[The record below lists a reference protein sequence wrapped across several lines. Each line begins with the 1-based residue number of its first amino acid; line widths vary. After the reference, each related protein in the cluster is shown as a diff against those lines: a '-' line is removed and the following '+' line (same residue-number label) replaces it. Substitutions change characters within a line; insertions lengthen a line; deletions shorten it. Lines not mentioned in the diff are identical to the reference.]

1 MKTLA
6 ISFAIGAV
14 LGGSFVS
21 STTTAN
27 RVLNLLNSSLQNI
40 DKTTKNIDS
49 FKSLR
54 KDLINLNREIT
65 ERKRK
70 IDELKKSLKQEG
82 ADTKAINQEIKNLGV
97 NISKLQ
103 KEYKEKKEAHSLI
116 SKKLK
121 EEKIDVKN
129 LSKAYSDLKTKKENI
144 NKVSKLQNF
153 SNKTKEISGIIGEK
167 SATVLKKGAT
177 MGTLVYSV
185 VNKAIESESAYA
197 DVKKQ
202 FDFKDDKEAKTYR
215 TELEKLIT
223 EKGIAIDLNELY
235 AAAATAGQSGI
246 SKEES
251 LDYIELAS
259 KMGVAFDISREE
271 AAKTMFEWKNAFNKP
286 LPELKKLIDQVNYL
300 GNTTGANSPAISEF
314 VNRVG
319 NIGSDAGFDTG
330 QIAAIGATLIEQGM
344 APEIAATGAKKI
356 MGAMTKGFAAT
367 KGQYKIYKMLG
378 LDPEV
383 IAKEAQQDAE
393 GTVIKIL
400 SRIKKMPEDKQGA
413 ILSQLFGEEGM
424 RGASGL
430 LNNIERLQRNFSIVK
445 NDSEFTGSS
454 DKEFE
459 ARQNTTENSLL
470 KMKQTFAINLRNL
483 GDILLPTVN
492 NISEKL
498 TEVFKKIIEFQN
510 LNPEVFNFLVKAF
523 AGIATGLTTIGVV
536 GKGVS
541 MALSAVS
548 IVSSPV
554 GLAVTAVLALV
565 AAGYAL
571 YKNWDTVKKKAI
583 DLKNK
588 VVELVD
594 KYWYMLGPLG
604 HVIKAGRLIYE
615 NWDTIKLK
623 ASELKEKL
631 VEMVMNGINNF
642 NEFKEK
648 AMTLLGIPFD
658 YMASKIENL
667 KNLGKD
673 LKDYFLQIFEE
684 IKNFSLGDAI
694 SNGISSLKNKFIPGS
709 NGENA
714 EQTEEKGGFFTKL
727 IPGFATGGF
736 VHSPT
741 LAMVG
746 EGGASEAIIPLT
758 GDSNS
763 MNLWEKTGRLLGAFD
778 NSSSS
783 NNTNTTF
790 NFTYSPVVNAKDA
803 AGVKEVLENDA
814 RMSYEQFKGYFDRY
828 QRETYRRGNGR

>member
-14 LGGSFVS
+14 LGGSFVA

-27 RVLNLLNSSLQNI
+27 KALNVLNSSLQNI
-40 DKTTKNIDS
+40 EKTSKNIDS
-49 FKSLR
+49 LKKIR
-54 KDLINLNREIT
+54 KDLISLNREIT
-65 ERKRK
+65 KRKRK

-82 ADTKAINQEIKNLGV
+82 ADTKAINQEIKNLGE

-103 KEYKEKKEAHSLI
+103 KKYQEKKEAHTLT

-129 LSKAYSDLKTKKENI
+129 LSKAYDDLKIKKEKVNKAVAFQNI
-144 NKVSKLQNF
+144 RNKAKDLGKN
-153 SNKTKEISGIIGEK
+153 IGEK
-167 SATVLKKGAT
+167 SASVFKTGAT
-177 MGTLVYSV
+177 MGTLVYSA

-223 EKGIAIDLNELY
+223 EKGIAIDLSELY
-235 AAAATAGQSGI
+235 SAAATAGQSGI

-259 KMGVAFDISREE
+259 KMGVAFDISREQ

-367 KGQYKIYKMLG
+367 KGQKEIYEMLG
-378 LDPEV
+378 LDSETL
-383 IAKEAQQDAE
+383 AKEAQKDAE
-393 GTVIKIL
+393 GTVVKIL
-400 SRIKKMPEDKQGA
+400 SRIKNMPKEKQGA
-413 ILSQLFGEEGM
+413 ILTQLFGEEGM

-470 KMKQTFAINLRNL
+470 KMRQTFVINIRNL
-483 GDILLPTVN
+483 GDILLPTIN
-492 NISEKL
+492 NITEKL
-498 TEVFKKIIEFQN
+498 TKFFNKVLEFQN
-510 LNPEVFNFLVKAF
+510 SNPKIFDFLVKAF
-523 AGIATGLTTIGVV
+523 AGIALGLTTIGVV

-541 MALSAVS
+541 MAFNAFYFL
-548 IVSSPV
+548 SSPI
-554 GLAVTAVLALV
+554 GLVTTAIVALV
-565 AAGYAL
+565 LAGYAL
-571 YKNWDTVKKKAI
+571 YKNWNTVKKGAI

-588 VVELVD
+588 IVELVD
-594 KYWYMLGPLG
+594 KYWYMLGPMG
-604 HVIKAGRLIYE
+604 FVIKAGKSIYE

-648 AMTLLGIPFD
+648 AVTVLGIPFD

-673 LKDYFLQIFEE
+673 LKDYFLEIFEE

-694 SNGISSLKNKFIPGS
+694 SGGASFLVNKAK
-709 NGENA
+709 EY
-714 EQTEEKGGFFTKL
+714 

-736 VHSPT
+736 VSSPT
-741 LAMVG
+741 LAMIG

-758 GDSNS
+758 RDSNS

>member
-6 ISFAIGAV
+6 ISFGIGAF
-14 LGGSFVS
+14 LGSSFIA
-21 STTTAN
+21 STSTAN
-27 RVLNLLNSSLQNI
+27 KQINSLNLALNKLS
-40 DKTTKNIDS
+40 DDS
-49 FKSLR
+49 KKVENLKKLR
-54 KDLINLNREIT
+54 KEIIETSRKINESKNSINKLNQSLKEEGTNT
-65 ERKRK
+65 EETKRK
-70 IDELKKSLKQEG
+70 IKSLG
-82 ADTKAINQEIKNLGV
+82 MT
-97 NISKLQ
+97 ISKLQ
-103 KEYKEKKEAHSLI
+103 QQYKDQKEIFNKNKKYLKSEGIEVNNLTKSYNELQ
-116 SKKLK
+116 KKIK
-121 EEKIDVKN
+121 ASERVK
-129 LSKAYSDLKTKKENI
+129 
-144 NKVSKLQNF
+144 KVRNF
-153 SNKTKEISGIIGEK
+153 SSNLKDKSERIS
-167 SATVLKKGAT
+167 SASSKVLSAGTAT
-177 MGTLVYSV
+177 TAFIYP
-185 VNKAIESESAYA
+185 AIQAAIKSESGFA

-202 FDFKDDKEAKTYR
+202 FDFSSEEEAKKYR
-215 TELEKLIT
+215 ADLEKIIT
-223 EKGIAIDLNELY
+223 EKGIAISLDELY
-235 AAAATAGQSGI
+235 SAAANAGQAGI
-246 SKEES
+246 DKKDS
-251 LDYIELAS
+251 LEYIEMAS
-259 KMGVAFDISREE
+259 KMGVAFGISREE

-314 VNRVG
+314 VNRIG
-319 NIGSDAGFDTG
+319 NIGSNAGFNTG

-367 KGQYKIYKMLG
+367 KGQKEIYEMLG
-378 LDPEV
+378 LDSETL
-383 IAKEAQQDAE
+383 AKEAQKDAE
-393 GTVIKIL
+393 GTVVKIL
-400 SRIKKMPEDKQGA
+400 SRIKNMPKEKQGA
-413 ILSQLFGEEGM
+413 ILTQLFGEEGM

-430 LNNIERLQRNFSIVK
+430 LNNIERLQRNFSIIK
-445 NDSEFTGSS
+445 NDSEFNGSS
-454 DKEFE
+454 DKEFQT
-459 ARQNTTENSLL
+459 RQATLENQIQIL
-470 KMKQTFAINLRNL
+470 KEMATINLRNFGEL
-483 GDILLPTVN
+483 LLPTINSAVQRLKVL
-492 NISEKL
+492 STML
-498 TEVFKKIIEFQN
+498 REFQDKH
-510 LNPEVFNFLVKAF
+510 PKAF
-523 AGIATGLTTIGVV
+523 GILAKAILGLGTGLTVIGTV
-536 GKGVS
+536 GKVIGGIGKIIGTAG
-541 MALSAVS
+541 MG
-548 IVSSPV
+548 ISSLMNPV
-554 GLAVTAVLALV
+554 GLTIIGITALIT
-565 AAGYAL
+565 AGYLL

-604 HVIKAGRLIYE
+604 HVIKAGKSIYE

-623 ASELKEKL
+623 ASELKEKI

-648 AMTLLGIPFD
+648 AVAVLGIPFD
-658 YMASKIENL
+658 YMAAKIENL

-673 LKDYFLQIFEE
+673 LKDYFLEIFEE

-694 SNGISSLKNKFIPGS
+694 SGGTSFLVNKAK
-709 NGENA
+709 EY
-714 EQTEEKGGFFTKL
+714 

-736 VHSPT
+736 VNSPT

-758 GDSNS
+758 RDSNS

>member
-1 MKTLA
+1 
-6 ISFAIGAV
+6 
-14 LGGSFVS
+14 
-21 STTTAN
+21 
-27 RVLNLLNSSLQNI
+27 
-40 DKTTKNIDS
+40 
-49 FKSLR
+49 
-54 KDLINLNREIT
+54 
-65 ERKRK
+65 
-70 IDELKKSLKQEG
+70 
-82 ADTKAINQEIKNLGV
+82 
-97 NISKLQ
+97 
-103 KEYKEKKEAHSLI
+103 
-116 SKKLK
+116 
-121 EEKIDVKN
+121 
-129 LSKAYSDLKTKKENI
+129 
-144 NKVSKLQNF
+144 
-153 SNKTKEISGIIGEK
+153 
-167 SATVLKKGAT
+167 
-177 MGTLVYSV
+177 
-185 VNKAIESESAYA
+185 
-197 DVKKQ
+197 
-202 FDFKDDKEAKTYR
+202 
-215 TELEKLIT
+215 
-223 EKGIAIDLNELY
+223 
-235 AAAATAGQSGI
+235 
-246 SKEES
+246 
-251 LDYIELAS
+251 
-259 KMGVAFDISREE
+259 
-271 AAKTMFEWKNAFNKP
+271 
-286 LPELKKLIDQVNYL
+286 
-300 GNTTGANSPAISEF
+300 
-314 VNRVG
+314 
-319 NIGSDAGFDTG
+319 
-330 QIAAIGATLIEQGM
+330 
-344 APEIAATGAKKI
+344 
-356 MGAMTKGFAAT
+356 
-367 KGQYKIYKMLG
+367 
-378 LDPEV
+378 
-383 IAKEAQQDAE
+383 
-393 GTVIKIL
+393 
-400 SRIKKMPEDKQGA
+400 
-413 ILSQLFGEEGM
+413 
-424 RGASGL
+424 
-430 LNNIERLQRNFSIVK
+430 
-445 NDSEFTGSS
+445 
-454 DKEFE
+454 
-459 ARQNTTENSLL
+459 
-470 KMKQTFAINLRNL
+470 MKQTFAINLRNL

-510 LNPEVFNFLVKAF
+510 LNPGVFNFLVKAF

-541 MALSAVS
+541 MALSAIS

-571 YKNWDTVKKKAI
+571 YKNWDSLKKGTI
-583 DLKNK
+583 ILKNK

-631 VEMVMNGINNF
+631 VEIVMNGINNF

-648 AMTLLGIPFD
+648 AMALLGIPFD

-673 LKDYFLQIFEE
+673 LKDYFLEIFEE

-694 SNGISSLKNKFIPGS
+694 SGGASFLVNKAK
-709 NGENA
+709 EY
-714 EQTEEKGGFFTKL
+714 

-783 NNTNTTF
+783 SNTNTTF

>member
-14 LGGSFVS
+14 LGGSFVA

-27 RVLNLLNSSLQNI
+27 KALNVLNSSLQNI
-40 DKTTKNIDS
+40 EKTSKNIDS
-49 FKSLR
+49 LKKIR
-54 KDLINLNREIT
+54 KDLISLNREIT

-82 ADTKAINQEIKNLGV
+82 ADTKAINQEIKNLGE

-103 KEYKEKKEAHSLI
+103 KKYQEKKEAHTLT

-129 LSKAYSDLKTKKENI
+129 LSKAYDDLKIKKEKVNKAVAFQNI
-144 NKVSKLQNF
+144 RNKAKDLGKN
-153 SNKTKEISGIIGEK
+153 IGEK
-167 SATVLKKGAT
+167 SASVFKTGAT
-177 MGTLVYSV
+177 MGTLVYSA

-223 EKGIAIDLNELY
+223 EKGIAIDLSELY
-235 AAAATAGQSGI
+235 SAAATAGQSGI

-259 KMGVAFDISREE
+259 KMGVAFDISREQ

-367 KGQYKIYKMLG
+367 KGQKEIYEMLG
-378 LDPEV
+378 LDSETL
-383 IAKEAQQDAE
+383 AKEAQKDAE
-393 GTVIKIL
+393 GTVVKIL
-400 SRIKKMPEDKQGA
+400 SRIKNMPKEKQGA
-413 ILSQLFGEEGM
+413 ILTQLFGEEGM

-470 KMKQTFAINLRNL
+470 KMRQTFVINIRNL
-483 GDILLPTVN
+483 GDILLPTIN
-492 NISEKL
+492 NITEKL
-498 TEVFKKIIEFQN
+498 TKFFNKVLEFQN
-510 LNPEVFNFLVKAF
+510 SNPKIFDFLVKAF
-523 AGIATGLTTIGVV
+523 AGIALGLTTIGVV

-541 MALSAVS
+541 MAFNAFYFL
-548 IVSSPV
+548 SSPI
-554 GLAVTAVLALV
+554 GLVTTAIVALV
-565 AAGYAL
+565 LAGYAL
-571 YKNWDTVKKKAI
+571 YKNWNTVKKGAI

-588 VVELVD
+588 IVELVD
-594 KYWYMLGPLG
+594 KYWYMLGPMG
-604 HVIKAGRLIYE
+604 FVIKAGKSIYE

-648 AMTLLGIPFD
+648 AVTVLGIPFD

-673 LKDYFLQIFEE
+673 LKDYFLEIFEE

-694 SNGISSLKNKFIPGS
+694 SGGASFLVNKAK
-709 NGENA
+709 EY
-714 EQTEEKGGFFTKL
+714 

-736 VHSPT
+736 VSSPT

-783 NNTNTTF
+783 SNANTTF
-790 NFTYSPVVNAKDA
+790 NFTYSPVVNTKDA

>member
-14 LGGSFVS
+14 LGGSFVA

-27 RVLNLLNSSLQNI
+27 KALNVLNSSLQNI
-40 DKTTKNIDS
+40 EKTSKNIDS
-49 FKSLR
+49 LKKIR
-54 KDLINLNREIT
+54 KDLISLNREIT

-82 ADTKAINQEIKNLGV
+82 ADTKAINQEIKNLGE

-103 KEYKEKKEAHSLI
+103 KKYQEKKEAHTLT

-129 LSKAYSDLKTKKENI
+129 LSKAYDDLKIKKEKVNKAVAFQNI
-144 NKVSKLQNF
+144 RNKAKDLGKN
-153 SNKTKEISGIIGEK
+153 IGEK
-167 SATVLKKGAT
+167 SASVFKTGAT
-177 MGTLVYSV
+177 MGTLVYSA

-223 EKGIAIDLNELY
+223 EKGIAIDLSELY
-235 AAAATAGQSGI
+235 SAAATAGQSGI

-259 KMGVAFDISREE
+259 KMGVAFDISREQ

-367 KGQYKIYKMLG
+367 KGQKEIYEMLG
-378 LDPEV
+378 LDSETL
-383 IAKEAQQDAE
+383 AKEAQKDAE
-393 GTVIKIL
+393 GTVVKIL
-400 SRIKKMPEDKQGA
+400 SRIKNMPKEKQGA
-413 ILSQLFGEEGM
+413 ILTQLFGEEGM

-470 KMKQTFAINLRNL
+470 KMRQTFVINIRNL
-483 GDILLPTVN
+483 GDILLPTIN
-492 NISEKL
+492 NITEKL
-498 TEVFKKIIEFQN
+498 TKFFNKVLEFQN
-510 LNPEVFNFLVKAF
+510 SNPKIFDFLVKAF
-523 AGIATGLTTIGVV
+523 AGIALGLTTIGVV

-541 MALSAVS
+541 MAFNAFYFL
-548 IVSSPV
+548 SSPI
-554 GLAVTAVLALV
+554 GLVTTAIVALV
-565 AAGYAL
+565 LAGYAL
-571 YKNWDTVKKKAI
+571 YKNWNTVKKGAI

-588 VVELVD
+588 IVELVD
-594 KYWYMLGPLG
+594 KYWYMLGPMG
-604 HVIKAGRLIYE
+604 FVIKAGKSIYE

-648 AMTLLGIPFD
+648 AVTVLGIPFD

-673 LKDYFLQIFEE
+673 LKDYFLEIFEE

-694 SNGISSLKNKFIPGS
+694 SGGASFLVNKAK
-709 NGENA
+709 EY
-714 EQTEEKGGFFTKL
+714 

-736 VHSPT
+736 VSSPT
-741 LAMVG
+741 LAMIG

-758 GDSNS
+758 RDSNS